1 MPKFNRQNRKKI
13 DPRYFTD
20 ELLEEQEG
28 VLDPAKAPKKPQPGG
43 GVLAPKTGQLR
54 PAALKFCKSA
64 FGSKYPI
71 VNAAI
76 EAVRGDDAIKDW
88 WDYGTYTS
96 IWGQEGGAPT
106 GAVIDKACRNPKAF
120 WGAAVAKGKAVADV
134 YLKRAEAL
142 KAAGDMEGHRE
153 FSKNAAALLKG
164 ELEAVIG
171 AQDTDLA
178 AHARKLAASKK
189 APARRRRG
197 KLYAKGQTAGKIQG
211 LLLKAFGVMAESKIL
226 SEANIRSVL
235 GSRKIDGKIGPTTL
249 KNMLKIQAVADL
261 IKNPAELKDPAKQNQ
276 VLQAL
281 QKCAKGAFKGPYC
294 KPGGA
299 AAQRAAM
306 RADPG
311 QGAPAG
317 KEESYEDPRFRI
329 EQIAQKM
336 KLAGGSE
343 QDVKK
348 FRASLRKQLRVM
360 TAKMRPAERDAG
372 TKQWLDSIEKQVS
385 RGLPS

>member
-1 MPKFNRQNRKKI
+1 
-13 DPRYFTD
+13 T
-20 ELLEEQEG
+20 
-28 VLDPAKAPKKPQPGG
+28 VLSA
-43 GVLAPKTGQLR
+43 V
-54 PAALKFCKSA
+54 PAAKKTLAKLQ
-64 FGSKYPI
+64 
-71 VNAAI
+71 
-76 EAVRGDDAIKDW
+76 
-88 WDYGTYTS
+88 
-96 IWGQEGGAPT
+96 GQKAPT
-106 GAVIDKACRNPKAF
+106 G
-120 WGAAVAKGKAVADV
+120 
-134 YLKRAEAL
+134 
-142 KAAGDMEGHRE
+142 
-153 FSKNAAALLKG
+153 
-164 ELEAVIG
+164 
-171 AQDTDLA
+171 T
-178 AHARKLAASKK
+178 KK
-189 APARRRRG
+189 RRRRG
-197 KLYAKGQTAGKIQG
+197 RLYAKGQTAGKIQG